1 MWKIGL
7 SSALSNAPGMY
18 FTGKKG
24 GLPST
29 WFAIRKKRIAFMLKQ
44 GVTYISSDESGDE
57 GDTSLHSRPIPWLRK
72 KYLVKLDKMYFSG
85 LSVKSK
91 RLLKSRVQGRPSN
104 RPIPTDAPS
113 YLLRDIAN
121 TSTNS
126 EDIA

>member
-1 MWKIGL
+1 MIAETCKQARTI
-7 SSALSNAPGMY
+7 
-18 FTGKKG
+18 FKG
-24 GLPST
+24 WPPST
-29 WFAIRKKRIAFMLKQ
+29 WSTIRKKIAFMLKQ
-44 GVTYISSDESGDE
+44 GVTYISSDESRDE
-57 GDTSLHSRPIPWLRK
+57 GDTSLLSWPIPWLRE
-72 KYLVKLDKMYFSG
+72 KYHSSFIKLDKMYFSG

-126 EDIA
+126 EDTA

>member
-1 MWKIGL
+1 LQKL
-7 SSALSNAPGMY
+7 ANRQKQFS
-18 FTGKKG
+18 KG

-29 WFAIRKKRIAFMLKQ
+29 WSAIRKKRIAFMLKQ

-72 KYLVKLDKMYFSG
+72 KYHSSFVKLDKMYFSG

-113 YLLRDIAN
+113 YLLKDIAN

-126 EDIA
+126 EDTA